1 MITKKAKPLPPSDD
15 EIKHAYK
22 LYLSKEFTLQQIVRH
37 TKVSSYWIYKYHRKK
52 LVDAQKQQVTM
63 QFD

>member
-1 MITKKAKPLPPSDD
+1 MITKRAKPIPPSDD
-15 EIKHAYK
+15 AIKHAYK

-37 TKVSSYWIYKYHRKK
+37 TKVSSYWIYKHHRKK